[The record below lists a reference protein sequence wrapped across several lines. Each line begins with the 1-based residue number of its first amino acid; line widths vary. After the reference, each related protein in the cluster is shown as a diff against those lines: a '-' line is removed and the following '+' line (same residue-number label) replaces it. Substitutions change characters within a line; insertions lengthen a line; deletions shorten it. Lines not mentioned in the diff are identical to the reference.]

1 MGDRELGGLLPIVLL
16 LRAQPPQPHLLPL
29 RNGGLRGETAKNH
42 LPGRIDPM
50 PRQSGTSAQ
59 FYRSSPTQPDYREQS
74 PSDLSSSS
82 FRSATNL
89 SEDVLLAAQ
98 AARQQRSG

>member
-50 PRQSGTSAQ
+50 PRQSGNHVPPDPLLERIQVRRRLRTT
-59 FYRSSPTQPDYREQS
+59 PTRDQGHYGK
-74 PSDLSSSS
+74 LSSG
-82 FRSATNL
+82 FAGHLKRPLDGL
-89 SEDVLLAAQ
+89 S
-98 AARQQRSG
+98 